1 MINIAL
7 EKIKSIPMRNQYP
20 KLTYF
25 MTILIGLGFMSNPTI
40 AQISNASQLYK
51 IGLAATCANCHGT
64 NGNGV
69 IGASIPLINTFTS
82 EQILTQLQAYKN
94 GSREGTIMPQ
104 LTKGYTDEQ
113 LQTIALQLGK
123 KQ

>member
-20 KLTYF
+20 RLTYF
-25 MTILIGLGFMSNPTI
+25 MTMLIGLGFMSNPTI

-69 IGASIPLINTFTS
+69 VGASIPLINTFTS

>member
-1 MINIAL
+1 
-7 EKIKSIPMRNQYP
+7 MRNQYP

-25 MTILIGLGFMSNPTI
+25 MTMFIGLGFMSNPTI

-69 IGASIPLINTFTS
+69 VGASIPLINTFTS
-82 EQILTQLQAYKN
+82 EQMLTQLQAYKN

>member
-1 MINIAL
+1 M
-7 EKIKSIPMRNQYP
+7 KTIPMRQKYLR
-20 KLTYF
+20 LTGL
-25 MTILIGLGFMSNPTI
+25 MTMLIGSCLMSNSTI

-51 IGLAATCANCHGT
+51 SGLVATCANCHGT

-69 IGASIPLINTFTS
+69 VGASIPLINTFTS
-82 EQILTQLQAYKN
+82 EQMLTQLQAYKN

-113 LQTIALQLGK
+113 LQTFALQLGK
-123 KQ
+123 NQ

>member
-69 IGASIPLINTFTS
+69 VGASIPLINTFTS

>member
-25 MTILIGLGFMSNPTI
+25 MTMLIGLSFMSNPTI

-51 IGLAATCANCHGT
+51 SGLAATCANCHGT

-69 IGASIPLINTFTS
+69 VGASIPLINTFTS

>member
-1 MINIAL
+1 
-7 EKIKSIPMRNQYP
+7 MRNQYP

-25 MTILIGLGFMSNPTI
+25 MTMLIGLGFMSNPTI
-40 AQISNASQLYK
+40 AQISNASLLYK
-51 IGLAATCANCHGT
+51 SGLAATCANCHGT

-69 IGASIPLINTFTS
+69 VGASIPFINTFTS
-82 EQILTQLQAYKN
+82 EHMLTQLQAYKN

>member
-1 MINIAL
+1 
-7 EKIKSIPMRNQYP
+7 MRNQYP

-25 MTILIGLGFMSNPTI
+25 MTMLIGLGFMSNPTI
-40 AQISNASQLYK
+40 AQIANASQLYK
-51 IGLAATCANCHGT
+51 SGLAATCANCHGT

-69 IGASIPLINTFTS
+69 VGASIPLINTFTS
-82 EQILTQLQAYKN
+82 EQMLTQLQAYKN

>member
-1 MINIAL
+1 
-7 EKIKSIPMRNQYP
+7 MRNQYP

-40 AQISNASQLYK
+40 DQISNASQLYK
-51 IGLAATCANCHGT
+51 SGLAATCANCHGT

>member
-25 MTILIGLGFMSNPTI
+25 MTMLIGLGFMSNPTI

-69 IGASIPLINTFTS
+69 VGASIPLINTFTS

>member
-1 MINIAL
+1 MTAL
-7 EKIKSIPMRNQYP
+7 V
-20 KLTYF
+20 
-25 MTILIGLGFMSNPTI
+25 GLSFMSSSTI

-51 IGLAATCANCHGT
+51 NGLAASCSNCHGT

-69 IGASIPLINTFTS
+69 VGASIPLINIFTN

-104 LTKGYTDEQ
+104 LAKGYTDEQ

-123 KQ
+123 K

>member
-69 IGASIPLINTFTS
+69 VGASIPLINTFTS
-82 EQILTQLQAYKN
+82 EHMLTQLQAYKN

>member
-25 MTILIGLGFMSNPTI
+25 MTMLIGLGFMSNPTI

-69 IGASIPLINTFTS
+69 VGASIPLINTFTS
-82 EQILTQLQAYKN
+82 EQMLTQLQAYKN

>member
-25 MTILIGLGFMSNPTI
+25 MTMLIGLGFMSNPTI